1 MLPARNANTS
11 YTDSRSRAVVLSL
24 LNTLLVLCSVASLA
38 LFALIA
44 GWPLEPETQRLVR
57 IATGFVLK
65 LFVVQEACRLWLQR
79 NRLAWLRT
87 RKLEVALCVLIVFE
101 MLLGPQLQ
109 GWLRD
114 VFPDA
119 GTGTLS
125 LFVLAVSQLT
135 LLALIALR
143 ALRGNRL
150 LATRRLTPG
159 MALILGFAVLIVIGT
174 LMLKTPRATTGGIG
188 WIDALFTATSS
199 VCVTGFGTV
208 DITTRLTRYGQWIVL
223 VLVQTGGLGIMTLTY
238 FFAHFLAGGVSLRNR
253 IALQNLLSED
263 NLGQIGA
270 VLGMI
275 VGFTLSVE
283 LAGAAVIWIL
293 LGGADALAVAA
304 ASQVADDRLFFA
316 LFHAVSAFCNAGV
329 STLPGNL
336 ADPTLAGMEGVLV
349 VIMLLVVTGGIGF
362 PVIRNLQEVVTA
374 RIRRRLGLRL
384 ATPPR
389 LTTNSRVVLAT
400 TAVLLAG
407 GAVLFY
413 ITEFATGNGD
423 PGELNPW
430 MAAIFHSVAVR
441 SAGFN
446 VINTADIAPATV
458 ILTMFLMFVGGS
470 PSSTAGG
477 IKTSTLAVAVLA
489 LRRVLL
495 GRPEIEAFGRRIPDD
510 IADRALAVLL
520 LAGAFVTLVATT
532 LCVLHPELP
541 AFDLLFEAV
550 AAVST
555 AGLARG
561 VTPMLGDPAKLV
573 MITAMFIGRIGVLMF
588 LLSFIR
594 RRDHKGYRYPE
605 ATIVIT

>member
-1 MLPARNANTS
+1 MLPARNATS
-11 YTDSRSRAVVLSL
+11 TKRTDSRSRAVVFFL
-24 LNTLLVLCSVASLA
+24 LNTLLVLCSVAALA
-38 LFALIA
+38 LFVLVA
-44 GWPLEPETQRLVR
+44 GWPLEPETHQLVR
-57 IATGFVLK
+57 IATGLVLK
-65 LFVVQEACRLWLQR
+65 LFVFQEACRMWLQR
-79 NRLAWLRT
+79 HRMTWLKTRRLEAG
-87 RKLEVALCVLIVFE
+87 LCMLIVLE
-101 MLLGPQLQ
+101 MILGPRLH
-109 GWLRD
+109 GWLNHH
-114 VFPDA
+114 FPDI
-119 GTGTLS
+119 GSGTLT
-125 LFVLAVSQLT
+125 LFILAASQLT
-135 LLALIALR
+135 LLALICLR
-143 ALRGNRL
+143 ALRRNRL

-159 MALILGFAVLIVIGT
+159 MALILSFAVLILIGT
-174 LMLKTPRATTGGIG
+174 LMLKTPRATTQGIG

-208 DITTRLTRYGQWIVL
+208 DITTQLTRYGQWIVL
-223 VLVQTGGLGIMTLTY
+223 GLVQTGGLGIMTLTY
-238 FFAHFLAGGVSLRNR
+238 FFAHFLTGGVSLRNR

-263 NLGQIGA
+263 NLGQIGT

-275 VGFTLSVE
+275 VGFTLTVE
-283 LAGAAVIWIL
+283 LAGAVAIWL
-293 LGGADALAVAA
+293 LAGQGSAA
-304 ASQVADDRLFFA
+304 ATPIVAGDRAFFA
-316 LFHAVSAFCNAGV
+316 LFHAVSAFCNAGI

-336 ADPTLAGMEGVLV
+336 TDPALAGIGMKGVLV
-349 VIMLLVVTGGIGF
+349 VIMLLVVAGGIGF
-362 PVIRNLQEVVTA
+362 PVIRNLHEVVIA
-374 RIRRRLGLRL
+374 RIRQRLGLRL

-389 LTTNSRVVLAT
+389 ITTNSRVVLVT

-407 GAVLFY
+407 GAVLIY

-423 PGELNPW
+423 PGALGPW

-446 VINTADIAPATV
+446 VIDTANLAPATV

-495 GRPEIEAFGRRIPDD
+495 GRPEIEAFGRRISDD
-510 IADRALAVLL
+510 IANRALAVLL

-541 AFDLLFEAV
+541 ALDLLFEAV

-561 VTPMLGDPAKLV
+561 VTSQLGDPAKLV
-573 MITAMFIGRIGVLMF
+573 MIVAMFVGRIGVLMF

-594 RRDHKGYRYPE
+594 RRDHKGYRYPG